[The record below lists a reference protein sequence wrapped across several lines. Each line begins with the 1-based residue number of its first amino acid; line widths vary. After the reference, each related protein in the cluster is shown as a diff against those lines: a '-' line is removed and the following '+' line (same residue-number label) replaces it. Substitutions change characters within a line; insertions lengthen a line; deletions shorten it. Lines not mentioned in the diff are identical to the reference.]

1 MDFDLRKWG
10 FQSLLCTKLLTPQY
24 NYEPKLNKSI
34 NSLHNEKG
42 VDYDDVIV
50 EYNANCIKRYF
61 YNNVYTR
68 RYIPTNSST

>member
-1 MDFDLRKWG
+1 MDFDLRNLG
-10 FQSLLCTKLLTPQY
+10 FLSLLCTKLLTPQY

-34 NSLHNEKG
+34 NSLHKEKG
-42 VDYDDVIV
+42 VDYDV

-68 RYIPTNSST
+68 RYIPTNSLT

>member
-1 MDFDLRKWG
+1 MDFHLRKCG
-10 FQSLLCTKLLTPQY
+10 FLSLLYTKLLTPQY

-34 NSLHNEKG
+34 SSLRKEKG
-42 VDYDDVIV
+42 VDYDDVIF

-68 RYIPTNSST
+68 RYIPTNSPT